1 MQEILPLN
9 SSSYHAHI
17 YIFFF
22 RLAGKYGCR
31 CTDNANTAEPAPQP
45 SPPDFPQGLAFLF
58 LSPAWLFP
66 FPLRNHI
73 YAFAIFAKDM

>member
-45 SPPDFPQGLAFLF
+45 SPPDFPLSQENLLAKKKSKENPAAAQG
-58 LSPAWLFP
+58 W
-66 FPLRNHI
+66 
-73 YAFAIFAKDM
+73 